1 MLGQVRP
8 RIPPAGEIESID
20 ALLEPMLR
28 AARAGEQLE
37 PPLLE
42 IARSFGFESFVY
54 GISTASRPDRDSRNY
69 VWTSLPSAWV
79 QAYDENAYIEV
90 DPRISIGLQ
99 RASPFLWDAAAISG
113 PSRVR
118 RFLAHAAEYGIRSG
132 VVVAFHGLDQS
143 RIAFGLNSSVSPVSP
158 QRRAEVEGQLGTLMI
173 LGTRLHDLF
182 LSEVVDRGAPPIAQG
197 KPLSRRE
204 RQCLEMAARGLAS
217 ADIGIKLGITERG
230 ANYHFGNIR
239 SKLSALSR
247 SEAIAKAITL
257 GIVRL

>member
-8 RIPPAGEIESID
+8 RAPAANEIESID
-20 ALLEPMLR
+20 SLLEPMLQ
-28 AARAGEQLE
+28 AARAGDPLE

-54 GISTASRPDRDSRNY
+54 GISTASRPDRDSRSY

-79 QAYDENAYIEV
+79 QAYEENAYVEV
-90 DPRISIGLQ
+90 DPRVRAVFD
-99 RASPFLWDAAAISG
+99 RASPFLWDAAAIAG
-113 PSRVR
+113 PPRVR

-132 VVVAFHGLDQS
+132 VVVAFNGLDQS
-143 RIAFGLNSSVSPVSP
+143 RIGFGLNSSVSPVSP
-158 QRRAEVEGQLGTLMI
+158 ARRVEIEGQLGKLMI

-182 LSEVVDRGAPPIAQG
+182 LSQVVDRGVPPIQQG

-204 RQCLEMAARGLAS
+204 RQCLGMAARGLAS

-230 ANYHFGNIR
+230 VNFHMANALT
-239 SKLSALSR
+239 KLSALNR
-247 SEAIAKAITL
+247 GEAIAKAITL